1 MRAAWILSTSL
12 DKKNDGRQF
21 SATRDYRRT
30 ESQIL
35 LIFWATPSF
44 PNHSLHST
52 TWYIPSSIRTSFQAS
67 ICINTFVLSSLSLV
81 LSFSTSCSLCCW
93 LFRSLVVLAE
103 RCNQMSTFPIILE
116 VHFRWTDYMNSWI
129 LSLSLLGISLK
140 TCKCRTLPAQ
150 ALLFTASPQWP
161 CGKTSNV
168 FETHKAICG
177 RSNHSRIST
186 LRLTELLDTF
196 LELLT
201 LEFQPIRSRELQT
214 TDAGCLM
221 GLLLSWQV
229 STKGKW
235 NEWATSER
243 LS

>member
-1 MRAAWILSTSL
+1 MRPL
-12 DKKNDGRQF
+12 
-21 SATRDYRRT
+21 
-30 ESQIL
+30 
-35 LIFWATPSF
+35 
-44 PNHSLHST
+44 
-52 TWYIPSSIRTSFQAS
+52 SIRTSFQAS

-116 VHFRWTDYMNSWI
+116 VHFRWTDYMNSRI

-150 ALLFTASPQWP
+150 ALLFTARPQWP

-186 LRLTELLDTF
+186 LRLTELLATF

-201 LEFQPIRSRELQT
+201 LELQPIRSRELQT

-235 NEWATSER
+235 NE
-243 LS
+243 